1 LKSRISYLFIKL
13 GIFALKDQIKK
24 KKNADE
30 SPEKS
35 ATIGRGMNVASAAG
49 EQRCCQRDE

>member
-1 LKSRISYLFIKL
+1 LKPPISYLFIKL

-30 SPEKS
+30 SPQKS